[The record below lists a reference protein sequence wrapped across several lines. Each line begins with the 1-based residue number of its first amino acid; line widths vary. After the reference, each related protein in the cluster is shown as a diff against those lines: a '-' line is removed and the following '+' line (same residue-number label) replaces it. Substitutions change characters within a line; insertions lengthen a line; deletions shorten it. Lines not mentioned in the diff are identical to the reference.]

1 MPQISSLKTKA
12 LPYFFLTILFAS
24 PLISSAQS
32 TLTVIGDSVTEGY
45 GVAKESSYVSLV
57 EKELKGWKVT
67 NAGISGSTSASAPGR
82 MKWALK
88 AKPTAVLL
96 ALGGNDGL
104 RALKTAE
111 LKKNL
116 VEAIELAKKAGVKVL
131 LAGYEAPP
139 NYGAAYTKGF
149 RDTFT
154 EIAKEQKV
162 PLYPF
167 ILDGVAGDSKLNLAD
182 GIHPNVEGHKVLAKK
197 ILPWLQ
203 KELK

>member
-1 MPQISSLKTKA
+1 MPQKNPLRTKA
-12 LPYFFLTILFAS
+12 FPYLFLTLLLLPALAFAEN
-24 PLISSAQS
+24 

-45 GVAKESSYVSLV
+45 GVAKESTYVALV

-104 RALKTAE
+104 RALKAAE

-116 VEAIELAKKAGVKVL
+116 SEAIELAKKAGVKVL

-139 NYGAAYTKGF
+139 NYGSAYTKTF
-149 RDTFT
+149 RDTYT
-154 EIAKEQKV
+154 ELAKEQKV

-167 ILDGVAGDSKLNLAD
+167 ILEGVAGDPKLNLAD

-197 ILPWLQ
+197 ILPFLQ